1 MSERAIDFYPQK
13 LYPRFSRLAAVSARN
28 RNTFRMFRKSMPIS
42 MDASSSKNE
51 IFCES
56 LRPQT
61 SLAVIG
67 FPRTGTTFLQYAIE
81 QQSGKPG
88 SVFKTHEPLSIRSI
102 AGFQIP
108 VLVPIR
114 NPIDTCISW
123 SYYNHD
129 EPTQRMALHRLA
141 TYLAWHRILE
151 RKLALPGVHLVG
163 FDSFTHDIGRLPKS
177 VNSLMGLSEGSK
189 VDLTHHLL
197 ENFTMKQQIDAQP
210 LAFQNAPTT
219 MRKDAAAKYR
229 DVFLEVTDHRIAR
242 KSFELYSELSV
253 HAL

>member
-1 MSERAIDFYPQK
+1 MDTASTGSEKFTE
-13 LYPRFSRLAAVSARN
+13 AVRHRTA
-28 RNTFRMFRKSMPIS
+28 
-42 MDASSSKNE
+42 
-51 IFCES
+51 
-56 LRPQT
+56 
-61 SLAVIG
+61 LAVVG
-67 FPRTGTTFLQYAIE
+67 FPRTGTTFLRYAIE

-88 SVFKTHEPLSIRSI
+88 SVFKTHEPLIIRSI
-102 AGFQIP
+102 AGFQTP

-129 EPTQRMALHRLA
+129 EPTKRMALHRLA

-151 RKLALPGVHLVG
+151 RKLALPGVQLVG

-177 VNSLMGLSEGSK
+177 VNLLMGLNEGSE
-189 VDLTHHLL
+189 VELTQHLL
-197 ENFTMKQQIDAQP
+197 QDFTMQQEMDAQP
-210 LAFQNAPTT
+210 LEFQNAPTPK
-219 MRKDAAAKYR
+219 RREAASRYR
-229 DVFLEVTDHRIAR
+229 EVFLEVTDHRIAR